1 MVQAHAYWRL
11 KGLAV
16 DLVIWN
22 EDHDVYRQQL
32 QEQILGLIAAGV
44 EAHFVERPGG
54 GIFVRH
60 AEQISNEDRLL
71 FESVARV
78 IISDGRGTLAEQIS
92 RRAPVDV
99 RVPRLTPTRTYRP
112 EPPLEPRG
120 TRDRSHGLRVGMKA
134 EFSVDDP
141 MANSSMFV
149 LPSRTA
155 PASARRAA

>member
-1 MVQAHAYWRL
+1 MLLQISKAASIDLVRQMVQAHAYWRL

-71 FESVARV
+71 FESVGARNHLRFARNA
-78 IISDGRGTLAEQIS
+78 GRTG
-92 RRAPVDV
+92 
-99 RVPRLTPTRTYRP
+99 RP
-112 EPPLEPRG
+112 PC
-120 TRDRSHGLRVGMKA
+120 
-134 EFSVDDP
+134 
-141 MANSSMFV
+141 
-149 LPSRTA
+149 
-155 PASARRAA
+155 SARGARAALDADAYLSTRAATGAYCR